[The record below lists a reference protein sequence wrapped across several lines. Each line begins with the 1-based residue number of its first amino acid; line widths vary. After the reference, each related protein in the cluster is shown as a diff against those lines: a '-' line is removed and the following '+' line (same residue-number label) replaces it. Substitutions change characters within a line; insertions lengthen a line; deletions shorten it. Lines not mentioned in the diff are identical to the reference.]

1 MKKRPYHYKFI
12 LILIIIVLLNISA
25 IVWFN
30 NMVFNEL
37 EVSAKSALES
47 IAAEEKNI
55 ISLVVESNDQNVQ
68 SIVDL
73 LQHIDNDPAT
83 LYNYMDVWLE
93 RFNISALY
101 IADIHGRGISS
112 ASSDVVDISSN
123 PYFHSAFDGENTL
136 SKVYMSQAT
145 GGYVISA
152 IAPVFYE
159 GTVQAVVIAEYDI
172 AYFTSLLQGISD
184 TSGNSMIVDSDGTI
198 LVHSYPFDI
207 SFENFQNAEFENG
220 RSYNSVLAD
229 FATLKSGEVNFS
241 IAGERKFGIYL
252 PLNINDW
259 SLFFEISEKDINAS
273 ADSITFSM
281 IVVSLSLFAAFTALI
296 IYILYTRRASLK
308 EVEEVAYYDKLTG
321 LANLVKFK
329 QDLEKIVSQKDFD
342 SQRYVL
348 VKIDMADFKAINEI
362 YGFDV
367 GNDVLC
373 KVADIIQ
380 SIQGD
385 NVHCARIGTDE
396 FILFAEKTVVD
407 SFLESDHFS
416 LPLKLA
422 IPTVK
427 KHIFNFRYGRYY
439 LEANEKNADEIVS
452 KVGMAHSFAK
462 AQSNSSI
469 VWDYD
474 DKFKQHLIY
483 LTELTNKMEDALAH
497 YEFKLYLQPKY
508 RLSDESIVGAEAL
521 VRWIEPGGNIIFPGD
536 FIPLFEK
543 NKFIIQL
550 DKYMF
555 AQTCRFISKIQSTS
569 SLCVPI
575 SVNFS
580 RLHFNNPNFVQEIK
594 DIANSYHIPL
604 SYLEIELTETILLEN
619 NDTLKDTLIQLRQ
632 AGFTVSIDD
641 FGSGYS
647 SLGMLKE
654 YKVDTIKL
662 DRSFFTGQDEDDDG
676 RIVVEGVVDLVKNL
690 GSVVVAEGIETK
702 EQVDFLKSVGCYS
715 VQGYYYAKPMPT
727 TDFEKL
733 ISPDNQP

>member
-12 LILIIIVLLNISA
+12 LILILIVLLNIGA
-25 IVWFN
+25 IIWFN

-37 EVSAKSALES
+37 EVSAKTTLER
-47 IAAEEKNI
+47 IATEEKNI
-55 ISLVVESNDQNVQ
+55 MSVVIESNDQNIQ

-73 LQHIDNDPAT
+73 LPHIDNDPAT

-93 RFNISALY
+93 RFNISTLY
-101 IADIHGRGISS
+101 ITDINGRGISS
-112 ASSDVVDISSN
+112 ASDYVVDISSN
-123 PYFHSAFDGENTL
+123 PYFHSAFDGETAL
-136 SKVYMSQAT
+136 TEVYMSQST
-145 GGYVISA
+145 GGYVIA
-152 IAPVFYE
+152 TVAPVFYE

-172 AYFTSLLQGISD
+172 AYFTSILHGAGD
-184 TSGNSMIVDSDGTI
+184 NSGNSMIVDSDGDI

-207 SFENFQNAEFENG
+207 SFENFQNAEFEGG
-220 RSYNSVLAD
+220 RSYTSVLAD
-229 FATLKSGEVNFS
+229 FANLNSGEVNF
-241 IAGERKFGIYL
+241 IIGGERKFGIYL
-252 PLNINDW
+252 PLNIDDW
-259 SLFFEISEKDINAS
+259 SLFFEISESEINAS

-281 IVVSLSLFAAFTALI
+281 IVVSLSLFIAFSFLL

-308 EVEEVAYYDKLTG
+308 EIEEVAFYDKLTG

-362 YGFDV
+362 YGFDI
-367 GNDVLC
+367 GNEVLC
-373 KVADIIQ
+373 KVADTLR
-380 SIQGD
+380 SIQGN

-396 FILFAEKTVVD
+396 FILFAESSTVD
-407 SFLESDHFS
+407 EFLSSDHFS
-416 LPLKLA
+416 RPLKLA
-422 IPTVK
+422 IPTIK

-439 LEANEKNADEIVS
+439 LEPNEKSADEMVS

-462 AQSNSSI
+462 AQSNSSTM
-469 VWDYD
+469 WDYD

-508 RLSDESIVGAEAL
+508 RLSDERIVGAEAL
-521 VRWIEPGGNIIFPGD
+521 VRWIEPGGTMVFPND

-555 AQTCRFISKIQSTS
+555 AQACRFLAKCQNS
-569 SLCVPI
+569 SMLTVPI

-580 RLHFNNPNFVQEIK
+580 RLHFKNPNFVQEIK
-594 DIANSYHIPL
+594 DIANKYKVPL

-619 NDTLKDTLIQLRQ
+619 NDTLKDTLVQLRKE
-632 AGFTVSIDD
+632 GFTVSIDD

-662 DRSFFTGQDEDDDG
+662 DRSFFTGQDQDDDG
-676 RIVVEGVVDLVKNL
+676 RVVVEGVVDLVKNL

-727 TDFEKL
+727 TDFEEL
-733 ISPDNQP
+733 VSL